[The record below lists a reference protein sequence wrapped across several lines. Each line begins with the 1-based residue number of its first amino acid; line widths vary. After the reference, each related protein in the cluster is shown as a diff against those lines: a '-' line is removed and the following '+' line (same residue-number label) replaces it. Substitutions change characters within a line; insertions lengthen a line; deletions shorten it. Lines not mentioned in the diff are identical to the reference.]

1 MKKFL
6 IIVLLSVL
14 AGVSAYAEN
23 FKAPTKQQVEWTDST
38 TNHTYEINNV
48 KYDIFKSKNGSFYIW
63 KTSKKTGKKYKY
75 YLPKEIQIK
84 LGRKYDNNNK

>member
-6 IIVLLSVL
+6 IIALLSVL
-14 AGVSAYAEN
+14 VGVSVYADN
-23 FKAPTKQQVEWTDST
+23 FKAPSKQKVEWTDST
-38 TNHTYEINNV
+38 TNHTYEISNV

-84 LGRKYDNNNK
+84 LGRKYD

>member
-6 IIVLLSVL
+6 IIALLSVL
-14 AGVSAYAEN
+14 TGVFVYADN
-23 FKAPTKQQVEWTDST
+23 FKAPSKQKIEWADST
-38 TNHTYEINNV
+38 TTHTYEISNV
-48 KYDIFKSKNGSFYIW
+48 KYDIFKSRNGSFYIW

>member
-1 MKKFL
+1 MKRFL
-6 IIVLLSVL
+6 TIILLSVL
-14 AGVSAYAEN
+14 VGVSVYADN
-23 FKAPTKQQVEWTDST
+23 FKAPSKQQVEWTDSI

>member
-1 MKKFL
+1 MKRFL
-6 IIVLLSVL
+6 IITLLSVL
-14 AGVSAYAEN
+14 VGTSVYADN
-23 FKAPTKQQVEWTDST
+23 FKAPSKQKVEWTDST
-38 TNHTYEINNV
+38 TNHTYEIRNI

-84 LGRKYDNNNK
+84 LGKKYD

>member
-6 IIVLLSVL
+6 IITLLSVL
-14 AGVSAYAEN
+14 TGVCVYADN
-23 FKAPTKQQVEWTDST
+23 FKAPSKQQVEWTDST
-38 TNHTYEINNV
+38 TNHTYEISNV

-84 LGRKYDNNNK
+84 LGRKYD

>member
-6 IIVLLSVL
+6 IILVLICLT
-14 AGVSAYAEN
+14 GVSAYAEN
-23 FKAPTKQQVEWTDST
+23 FKAPSKQKVEWTDST
-38 TNHTYEINNV
+38 TTHTYEISNV
-48 KYDIFKSKNGSFYIW
+48 KHDIFKSRNGSFYIW
-63 KTSKKTGKKYKY
+63 KISKRTGKKYKY

>member
-6 IIVLLSVL
+6 IIVLLSIL
-14 AGVSAYAEN
+14 TGVSVYADN
-23 FKAPTKQQVEWTDST
+23 FKAPTKQRVEYTDT
-38 TNHTYEINNV
+38 ITNHTYEISDV

-84 LGRKYDNNNK
+84 LGRKYD

>member
-6 IIVLLSVL
+6 VIILLSVL
-14 AGVSAYAEN
+14 IGVSVYADN
-23 FKAPTKQQVEWTDST
+23 FKAPSKQKIEWTDST
-38 TNHTYEINNV
+38 TTHTYEISNV
-48 KYDIFKSKNGSFYIW
+48 IHDIFKSRNGSFYIW

-84 LGRKYDNNNK
+84 LGRKYNNNNK

>member
-6 IIVLLSVL
+6 IITLLSVL
-14 AGVSAYAEN
+14 VGVSAYADN
-23 FKAPTKQQVEWTDST
+23 FKAPSKQQVEWTDST
-38 TNHTYEINNV
+38 TNHTYEISNV